1 MTIEQDI
8 TGQRFGSLTAIRK
21 DTTSKKVN
29 RWIFRCDC
37 GTEKSINKYSVL
49 RGLSTSCGCY
59 ANQKRIE
66 RNTKHGLFKT
76 EKRLYGCWQDM
87 KNRCYN
93 PHRKKYR
100 IYGARGI
107 TVCDAWKNDFMCFY
121 NWAKSNGY
129 ADNLTLDRIDVNGN
143 YCPEN
148 CRWATVKEQCNNT
161 RRNHKITLNGITKN
175 LVEWLKDFNMRSSSY
190 HYRVHKGLTD
200 NQIFLGE

>member
-1 MTIEQDI
+1 
-8 TGQRFGSLTAIRK
+8 
-21 DTTSKKVN
+21 
-29 RWIFRCDC
+29 
-37 GTEKSINKYSVL
+37 
-49 RGLSTSCGCY
+49 
-59 ANQKRIE
+59 
-66 RNTKHGLFKT
+66 
-76 EKRLYGCWQDM
+76 
-87 KNRCYN
+87 
-93 PHRKKYR
+93 
-100 IYGARGI
+100 
-107 TVCDAWKNDFMCFY
+107 MCFY